1 MLNSRKWRAGIAVL
15 TIWLTACM
23 PVKLVSDYD
32 EKLDQGVTEVQKKVE
47 AILTKIEGSKGNPS
61 STYKASDYSAINED
75 LNVLITRAASS
86 DKNELTS
93 KQLHTL
99 GFSLLQS
106 PPIPP
111 EDLKVPQIKEGQ
123 SLQQRHQSATPFSA
137 DDIRDLRAL
146 LGNRLEYRV
155 QGHACRRTGYDMAAQ
170 NVLFSVEGMTN
181 LIVEKAYNA
190 ARAVLV
196 AAVKAATGGWVL
208 L

>member
-1 MLNSRKWRAGIAVL
+1 MLNSRKWRAGVAVL

-23 PVKLVSDYD
+23 PIKLVSDYD
-32 EKLDQGVTEVQKKVE
+32 EKMDQGVTEVQKKVE
-47 AILTKIEGSKGNPS
+47 AILTKIDGSKGNPS

-86 DKNELTS
+86 EKNELTS

-111 EDLKVPQIKEGQ
+111 AGLNVPQIKEGQ
-123 SLQQRHQSATPFSA
+123 SLQQRHQLATPFST

-146 LGNRLEYRV
+146 LGVSFRAILKFELAKKR
-155 QGHACRRTGYDMAAQ
+155 GDAA
-170 NVLFSVEGMTN
+170 GAG
-181 LIVEKAYNA
+181 K
-190 ARAVLV
+190 
-196 AAVKAATGGWVL
+196 
-208 L
+208 